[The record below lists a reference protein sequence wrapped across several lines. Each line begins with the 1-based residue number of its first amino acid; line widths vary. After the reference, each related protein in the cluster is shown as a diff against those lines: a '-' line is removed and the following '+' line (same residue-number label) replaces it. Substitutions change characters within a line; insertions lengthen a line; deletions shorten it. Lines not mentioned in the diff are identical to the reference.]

1 MAAAATAAAAAK
13 QTRQDG
19 THLGDLDRGLD
30 VASTRLCCRA
40 ECGRALQTRR
50 IPSASRNRVRVSVT
64 WAAAGQSLHQEQDTH
79 VKPVAQEELRIVLC
93 DGFDRHGCGGVGG
106 GWCGCRNRGCSSQF
120 SAQSALR
127 FGSSS
132 GARAPSSTSASAAAS
147 AATGASRLVRR
158 QRSGRPIG
166 HGDGAQPHPKSA
178 QGQCVLLPSCTE
190 GADACKGC
198 NTAVE
203 KGCAMETVRAR
214 GSRWFGG
221 GPDKLAG
228 RVETATTTSTAYRG
242 VGMEGCSRHAK
253 VCKTRIRVAKS
264 EAKRNIYGFS
274 DSACDARV

>member
-1 MAAAATAAAAAK
+1 MAAAATTAAAAAALGT
-13 QTRQDG
+13 QRWDR
-19 THLGDLDRGLD
+19 THLSDLDRGLD
-30 VASTRLCCRA
+30 IASTRLGCCA

-158 QRSGRPIG
+158 QPLRPADRTRRRGATSSKKCTGSMRSPAIVHGRG
-166 HGDGAQPHPKSA
+166 RCMQRLQYRCREGMRDGD
-178 QGQCVLLPSCTE
+178 
-190 GADACKGC
+190 
-198 NTAVE
+198 
-203 KGCAMETVRAR
+203 CAR
-214 GSRWFGG
+214 
-221 GPDKLAG
+221 
-228 RVETATTTSTAYRG
+228 
-242 VGMEGCSRHAK
+242 
-253 VCKTRIRVAKS
+253 
-264 EAKRNIYGFS
+264 
-274 DSACDARV
+274 

>member
-1 MAAAATAAAAAK
+1 MVVGIEDVRPNSRLKALFASGLRVVHAPLP
-13 QTRQDG
+13 QPQPLPQRVRR
-19 THLGDLDRGLD
+19 LGR
-30 VASTRLCCRA
+30 VAS
-40 ECGRALQTRR
+40 
-50 IPSASRNRVRVSVT
+50 SV
-64 WAAAGQSLHQEQDTH
+64 G
-79 VKPVAQEELRIVLC
+79 
-93 DGFDRHGCGGVGG
+93 
-106 GWCGCRNRGCSSQF
+106 N
-120 SAQSALR
+120 
-127 FGSSS
+127 
-132 GARAPSSTSASAAAS
+132 
-147 AATGASRLVRR
+147 
-158 QRSGRPIG
+158 RSGRPIG